1 MKSVLGFRQRYRDGE
16 WMYGMICAP
25 FHVWEVYR
33 GLPHMNLSIDRS
45 INRSI
50 AGEEGRG
57 GEREGRERERA

>member
-1 MKSVLGFRQRYRDGE
+1 MTVNGCIVC
-16 WMYGMICAP
+16 MCA
-25 FHVWEVYR
+25 FSRV
-33 GLPHMNLSIDRS
+33 GSLPWFAAHEFVNQS